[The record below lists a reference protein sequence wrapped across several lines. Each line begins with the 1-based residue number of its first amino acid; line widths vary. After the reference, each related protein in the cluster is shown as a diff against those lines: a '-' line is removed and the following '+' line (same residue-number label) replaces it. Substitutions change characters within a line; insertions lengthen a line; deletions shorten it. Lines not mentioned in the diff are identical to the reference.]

1 MGSGAPGGAGG
12 AGATGGVVSGSF
24 LVADEPEPEAIRGS
38 GVAGAIPQ
46 TGEGGR
52 PHGGVHGRARSGL
65 ILREPAQ
72 DALSGQTAEVGSQA
86 GSEDGGR
93 GSPPQRSP
101 VPAESAGVRDPA
113 LGSGA
118 DGAGDASGL
127 ESASFSRAGVA
138 SGESGAASGEAIDF
152 RHQSRGDGLE
162 AVLAETGARILGA
175 GIVDSGGIGPAEG
188 TETVGISGRKVNLS
202 AGDSPPG
209 RYTVYDWFN
218 RPVFEPIQSNRQ
230 RFKRNWAPTARKR
243 RTGSPYQHVP

>member
-38 GVAGAIPQ
+38 GVAGAVPQ

-52 PHGGVHGRARSGL
+52 AHGGVDGRARSGL
-65 ILREPAQ
+65 VLREPAQ
-72 DALSGQTAEVGSQA
+72 DALPGEAAEAGSEA

-93 GSPPQRSP
+93 GSPPQRSL

-113 LGSGA
+113 PGSGA

-138 SGESGAASGEAIDF
+138 SGVSGATSGEAIDF

-162 AVLAETGARILGA
+162 AVVAETGAG
-175 GIVDSGGIGPAEG
+175 V
-188 TETVGISGRKVNLS
+188 
-202 AGDSPPG
+202 PPG
-209 RYTVYDWFN
+209 TMR
-218 RPVFEPIQSNRQ
+218 RPGI
-230 RFKRNWAPTARKR
+230 
-243 RTGSPYQHVP
+243 